1 LSFGLLSISLH
12 NIVVLLALWQLW
24 GIVVAPKEIIMS
36 VDVSLDA
43 IGIILLIIGVY
54 KLYQTIKIFR

>member
-1 LSFGLLSISLH
+1 LSFGLLFISLH

-36 VDVSLDA
+36 IDVTLDA
-43 IGIILLIIGVY
+43 IGIILLIIGIY